1 MKYHPDRNPDNND
14 AAEKFKEASQAYEVL
29 KDKEKEQPMTI
40 MDMQHL
46 KEVEVQEDFQGFRLV
61 EASQIF
67 LKTYLVSLREDLLE
81 DLTLQAI
88 EAQI

>member
-1 MKYHPDRNPDNND
+1 MML
-14 AAEKFKEASQAYEVL
+14 L
-29 KDKEKEQPMTI
+29 KNLKKRAKPTKSLKTNKKEQPMTI

-46 KEVEVQEDFQGFRLV
+46 KEVGQVQEDFQGFRLV

-67 LKTYLVSLREDLLE
+67 LRTYLVSLREDLLE